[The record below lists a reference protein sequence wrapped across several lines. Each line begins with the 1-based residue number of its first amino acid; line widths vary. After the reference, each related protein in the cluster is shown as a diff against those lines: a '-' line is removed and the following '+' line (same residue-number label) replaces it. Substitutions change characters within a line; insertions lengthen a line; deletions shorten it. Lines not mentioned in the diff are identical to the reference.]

1 MLKLAVKIRK
11 TTGKKVK
18 KLRKKGILPAILYG
32 PKIKEPLPLE
42 VDYEQFEKIY
52 QEGGESSLIS
62 LEIEGKKKK
71 PQVLIEETERDPITS
86 EFLHADFYQ
95 PRLEEKVEATVPLV
109 FKGIA
114 PAVEELDG
122 TLVRNISE
130 IDIKALPK
138 RLPKEIKVNVEK
150 LKSFDDEILVSDLQ
164 IPEGVEVLRS
174 TKDIIALV
182 TPPEKVEEELEKPIE
197 EKVEEVERVEEKKE
211 VEKVP
216 EEKKGEETQPKN

>member
-1 MLKLAVKIRK
+1 MLKLSAKIRK
-11 TTGKKVK
+11 TLGKKVK
-18 KLRKKGILPAILYG
+18 KLRREGILPAILYG
-32 PKIKEPLPLE
+32 PKIKKPLPLE

-52 QEGGESSLIS
+52 QEGGESSLIL
-62 LEIEGKKKK
+62 LEIEGKKQK
-71 PQVLIEETERDPITS
+71 PQVLIEETERDPLS
-86 EFLHADFYQ
+86 NEFLHADFYQ

-109 FKGIA
+109 FEGAA
-114 PAVEELDG
+114 PAVKELDG

-138 RLPKEIKVNVEK
+138 RLPREIKVNVEK

-174 TKDIIALV
+174 TTDIIALV

-197 EKVEEVERVEEKKE
+197 EKVEEIEKVEEKKE
-211 VEKVP
+211 
-216 EEKKGEETQPKN
+216 EEEEQAETK